1 MWTFWAA
8 ILRVYSHAAR
18 KCMTMI
24 HASCLCTE
32 CECTPLQRTFLE
44 ELRDQLKAIST
55 FSSEEVRYSSTKEV
69 VRDYVEKYIKAG
81 STSIDHLHKHLEQL
95 YEIEE
100 LISDQGL
107 LDEAKQ
113 VSYEAFSLKKSTL
126 LNIGRSSSTM
136 LFREEKLATPFSKRL
151 FYHASL
157 CSLAVN
163 RCTVDNC
170 QEFFKDQKFYSLKEV
185 SLSHSS
191 HKRYLVAS
199 GDDSTYYIAFQSE
212 PDVTEWPRMYT
223 SFNEGMPKQ
232 YNIIQRRRYACIY
245 VFDGQKALFK

>member
-1 MWTFWAA
+1 MF
-8 ILRVYSHAAR
+8 
-18 KCMTMI
+18 
-24 HASCLCTE
+24 TE
-32 CECTPLQRTFLE
+32 CECTPLQTSFLE
-44 ELRDQLKAIST
+44 ILRSQLKAIRT
-55 FSSEEVRYSSTKEV
+55 FGTENIRLQSEEKFVL
-69 VRDYVEKYIKAG
+69 DYVEKYIKAG
-81 STSIDHLHKHLEQL
+81 STSIDHLHEHLEQL

-107 LDEAKQ
+107 LDKAKQ

-136 LFREEKLATPFSKRL
+136 LFREKKLATPFSKRL

-170 QEFFKDQKFYSLKEV
+170 QEFFKDQKFHSLKEV

-199 GDDSTYYIAFQSE
+199 GGDSTYYIAFQSE
-212 PDVTEWPRMYT
+212 PDVKWWSQKYT
-223 SFNEGMPKQ
+223 SFNEG
-232 YNIIQRRRYACIY
+232 I
-245 VFDGQKALFK
+245 